1 LEIEQYM
8 QALGGQAR
16 AASRRL
22 SRASTADKD
31 QALMTIAQEIR
42 TQAKV
47 LKSENTFDLAN
58 GKEKGL
64 DAALLDRLELTDS
77 RIEAMAEG
85 LEQIAN
91 LPDPIGEISNMRYL
105 PSGIQL
111 GQMRVPLGVI
121 GIIYESRPN
130 VTADAAGLCLKSG
143 NATILRGGSEAIHS
157 NQAIAQCIQSGLK
170 QTDLPVEAIQVV
182 ETTDRAAVGE
192 LITMPDYVDV
202 IVPR

>member
-1 LEIEQYM
+1 
-8 QALGGQAR
+8 
-16 AASRRL
+16 
-22 SRASTADKD
+22 
-31 QALMTIAQEIR
+31 MTIAQEIR

-47 LKSENTFDLAN
+47 LKSENALDLAN

-77 RIEAMAEG
+77 RIESMAEG

-130 VTADAAGLCLKSG
+130 VTADAAGLCLK
-143 NATILRGGSEAIHS
+143 
-157 NQAIAQCIQSGLK
+157 
-170 QTDLPVEAIQVV
+170 
-182 ETTDRAAVGE
+182 
-192 LITMPDYVDV
+192 
-202 IVPR
+202 